1 MQKIDFQ
8 EKCLLGLSFSRPPA
22 PLNVCVIREVFFYP
36 LITRFS
42 MPAAP
47 LGLFRSLIR
56 NSAGFLCPDSACCFL
71 CKKQLEYLHD
81 SCKYFFSMPA
91 EPLGSFENLKL
102 NSGGFFCVSFQRLN
116 AKLRNIAL

>member
-22 PLNVCVIREVFFYP
+22 PLNECVIRWVFFC
-36 LITRFS
+36 RVS
-42 MPAAP
+42 VV
-47 LGLFRSLIR
+47 
-56 NSAGFLCPDSACCFL
+56 CFIY
-71 CKKQLEYLHD
+71 KKLLEHLRYLRD
-81 SCKYFFSMPA
+81 IIFSMPA